1 METRCSPSSIIHLDQ
16 VSFSYNGAPVI
27 ANASLHIAEK
37 DFVWIVGPNGGG
49 KSTLLKLLVG
59 LLKPNSGVVS
69 VFGESPERVRSRIG
83 YLPQNPSLDLSFP
96 ATVLDVTLMGRLH
109 PAGPFGR
116 YGTKDKEAALHALD
130 TVGLASRIHD
140 RFSQLSGGQMRRL
153 LIARSLAAEPNLL
166 LLDEPT
172 ANLDQASE
180 EELRNLLY
188 RLSSQITVLMVSHDP
203 VFVASF
209 VDKVVCVNRSV
220 SMHPTGALP
229 ENTGVHIY
237 GEKMNVIRHDRQ
249 VE

>member
-1 METRCSPSSIIHLDQ
+1 METRCSLSSIIHLDQ
-16 VSFSYNGAPVI
+16 VSFSYNGSPVI

-37 DFVWIVGPNGGG
+37 EFVWIVGPNGGG

-69 VFGESPERVRSRIG
+69 VFGETPEKVRSRIG

-96 ATVLDVTLMGRLH
+96 ATVLDIALMGRLH

-116 YGTKDKEAALHALD
+116 YGARDKEAAMQALG
-130 TVGLASRIHD
+130 TVGLAQRSKE
-140 RFSQLSGGQMRRL
+140 RFSQLSGGQLRRL
-153 LIARSLAAEPNLL
+153 LIARSLAAEPKLL

-188 RLSSQITVLMVSHDP
+188 RLSSEITMLMVSHDP

-209 VDKVVCVNRSV
+209 VDKVVCVNHNVSV
-220 SMHPTGALP
+220 HPTGALP
-229 ENTGVHIY
+229 ENTGMHIY
-237 GEKMNVIRHDRQ
+237 GERMNVIRHDRQ
-249 VE
+249 ID

>member
-1 METRCSPSSIIHLDQ
+1 METRCSPSSIIHLDHA
-16 VSFSYNGAPVI
+16 SFSYNGKPVI
-27 ANASLHIAEK
+27 TDASLHIAEK
-37 DFVWIVGPNGGG
+37 EFVWIVGPNGGG

-69 VFGESPERVRSRIG
+69 VFGESPEKVRSRIG
-83 YLPQNPSLDLSFP
+83 YLPQNPSLDSHFP
-96 ATVLDVTLMGRLH
+96 ATVLDVALMGRLH

-116 YGTKDKEAALHALD
+116 YGVKDKEAALAALD
-130 TVGLASRIHD
+130 TVGLTDRIHE
-140 RFSQLSGGQMRRL
+140 RFSQLSGGQLRRL
-153 LIARSLAAEPNLL
+153 LIARSLAAEPSLL

-237 GEKMNVIRHDRQ
+237 GERMNVIRHDRH